1 MTATEHRTPPDTV
14 GQPSQAQWW
23 PTAARFGVAEV
34 LSDLSARASERDA
47 TRETPAAEIRR
58 LQRAGIPALRIPEAL
73 GGRGISLTT
82 LFTFVA
88 ELAEADPSV
97 AHALRNHFA
106 FVELTLRSPPGSV
119 RRGYLAGIVAGDL
132 VGGSFSELRA
142 SKAGIADFST
152 ALSSRDDRYVL
163 NGEKFYSTGNVYCDV
178 LFVKAVDQNREP
190 VTVVVPATRAGV
202 DVTDDW
208 DGIGQRLTG
217 SGSTRFHDVE
227 VSPREVLPE
236 REFTDESRSYSAT
249 SPSCTS
255 PP

>member
-1 MTATEHRTPPDTV
+1 MTATEHRTPLDTG
-14 GQPSQAQWW
+14 GQPSQAERW
-23 PTAARFGVAEV
+23 PTAARFGVADV

-58 LQRAGIPALRIPEAL
+58 LQRAGIPALRIPEVL
-73 GGRGISLTT
+73 GGRGISLAT
-82 LFTFVA
+82 LYTFVA
-88 ELAEADPSV
+88 ELAEADSSV
-97 AHALRNHFA
+97 SHALRNHFA

-119 RRGYLAGIVAGDL
+119 RRGYLAGIVDGDL

-190 VTVVVPATRAGV
+190 VTVVVPATRAVSTLPTTGTASANGSPV
-202 DVTDDW
+202 AARPGFTTW
-208 DGIGQRLTG
+208 RYSPGKSRLNG
-217 SGSTRFHDVE
+217 SSPTRAV
-227 VSPREVLPE
+227 RTRQL
-236 REFTDESRSYSAT
+236 